1 MYKNKILTFLIVI
14 LSFPVILL
22 SQNTDET
29 YAIRNFE
36 RNYDSLLSSFY
47 IKQNSKVI
55 RANYNK
61 FSDNL
66 CSPTSACNVPDSVFA
81 RRLRQL
87 PSSIKL
93 TYNNQV
99 RNIIEYYI
107 DKSGGRVSVM
117 LGLSKYYFP
126 IFEEILDRYSV
137 PHELKYLVVIESA
150 LNPNAVSPAGASG
163 LWQFMYS
170 TGKMYDLRVNSI
182 VDDRKDPIKASVAAA
197 KYLKDLY
204 NIYNDWELAL
214 AAYNCGPGNINK
226 AIRRSGKT
234 TFWGIYDYL
243 PRETR
248 GYVPSYIAA
257 CYVMNYYKEH
267 NITPAILTKP
277 IATDTVMVRRDVN
290 FEQIADVLNIPYE
303 QIKDLNPQYKQNKI
317 MGTQDNYSLKLPIRY
332 VKDFISLEDS
342 IAEYN
347 KAKYFEPEWQK
358 KEYTY
363 KNIQLTHKVRSKE
376 TWSSIAKRYGVKAN
390 DLKKWNGNKKNPPRG
405 QLLTVNKTVKVEVD
419 KTQEQ
424 QTQSPFV
431 EESAVNND
439 VVSDGIENNTENE
452 ETIAPITKK
461 PVIKKEIKSK
471 IEAKEKNK
479 TSKRD
484 NSDQP
489 RIINIEKKAN
499 LDNLTKEERI
509 EKERLD
515 KKVEQGRTLTK
526 KEKIRKERLENKD
539 NQGKNISKESVEK
552 ANKESYQTKSN
563 LTKYEKAELDK
574 IDKKARQGKKLTKK
588 EKERKEILVNKEN
601 KNSLNKKDNRKNNKE
616 DNDNQKSSHYKVKKG
631 ESIYSIAKKHGMTV
645 DELMDINKI
654 NKKNPRIEAGQSIK
668 VK

>member
-14 LSFPVILL
+14 LSFPVVLI

-55 RANYNK
+55 RTNYNK

-170 TGKMYDLRVNSI
+170 TGRMYDLRINSI

-277 IATDTVMVRRDVN
+277 IATDTIMVKRDIH

-303 QIKDLNPQYKQNKI
+303 QIKDLNPQYKQDKI
-317 MGTQDNYSLKLPIRY
+317 MGTQDSYSLKLPIRY

-347 KAKYFEPEWQK
+347 KAKYFEPDWHK

-363 KNIQLTHKVRSKE
+363 KKIQLTHKVRSRE

-390 DLKKWNGNKKNPPRG
+390 DLRIWNGNKKNPPRG
-405 QLLTVNKTVKVEVD
+405 KLLTIYKTVKEEVEITPGGET
-419 KTQEQ
+419 K
-424 QTQSPFV
+424 SPFV
-431 EESAVNND
+431 EESSVNND
-439 VVSDGIENNTENE
+439 VVADETENGTENE
-452 ETIAPITKK
+452 IEDAESISPITKK
-461 PVIKKEIKSK
+461 PVIKKEAKSK
-471 IEAKEKNK
+471 TEIKEKK
-479 TSKRD
+479 KPLKRD

-489 RIINIEKKAN
+489 RIINIEEKAN
-499 LDNLTKEERI
+499 SDNLTKEERI

-515 KKVEQGRTLTK
+515 KKLEQGRTLTKKEKTRKQRLDKKSQESSKKVSKKEIEVNNNLTKEERIEKERLDKKLEQGRTLTK
-526 KEKIRKERLENKD
+526 KEKIRKERLEKKE
-539 NQGKNISKESVEK
+539 GKNNL
-552 ANKESYQTKSN
+552 NKT
-563 LTKYEKAELDK
+563 
-574 IDKKARQGKKLTKK
+574 
-588 EKERKEILVNKEN
+588 EN
-601 KNSLNKKDNRKNNKE
+601 KKNKKDENG
-616 DNDNQKSSHYKVKKG
+616 NQKSSQYKVKKG
-631 ESIYSIAKKHGMTV
+631 ESIYSIAKKHGMTEE
-645 DELMDINKI
+645 ELIKLNKL
-654 NKKNPRIEAGQSIK
+654 NKKKPIIKAGQSIK

>member
-14 LSFPVILL
+14 LSFPVVLIA
-22 SQNTDET
+22 QNTDET

-61 FSDNL
+61 STDNL
-66 CSPTSACNVPDSVFA
+66 YSPTAASNVPDSVFA

-170 TGKMYDLRVNSI
+170 TGRMYDLRINSI

-267 NITPAILTKP
+267 NITPTILTKP
-277 IATDTVMVRRDVN
+277 IATDTIMVKRDIH

-317 MGTQDNYSLKLPIRY
+317 MGTQDSYSLKLPIRY
-332 VKDFISLEDS
+332 IKDFISLEDS

-347 KAKYFEPEWQK
+347 KAKYFEPEWHK

-363 KNIQLTHKVRSKE
+363 KKIQLTHKVRSRE

-405 QLLTVNKTVKVEVD
+405 KLLTVYKTVKEEVD
-419 KTQEQ
+419 ISTEGETK
-424 QTQSPFV
+424 SPFV
-431 EESAVNND
+431 EESTVDND
-439 VVSDGIENNTENE
+439 VVSDGTENETENE

-461 PVIKKEIKSK
+461 DVIKKDAKAK
-471 IEAKEKNK
+471 IETKEKKK
-479 TSKRD
+479 TLKRD

-489 RIINIEKKAN
+489 RIINIESKE
-499 LDNLTKEERI
+499 DNLTKNERI

-515 KKVEQGRTLTK
+515 KKVEQGRALTK
-526 KEKIRKERLENKD
+526 NEKIRKQRLD
-539 NQGKNISKESVEK
+539 RKEG
-552 ANKESYQTKSN
+552 KSN
-563 LTKYEKAELDK
+563 STKTDN
-574 IDKKARQGKKLTKK
+574 R
-588 EKERKEILVNKEN
+588 N
-601 KNSLNKKDNRKNNKE
+601 NKKKKKE
-616 DNDNQKSSHYKVKKG
+616 DNDNQKYSNYKVRKG
-631 ESIYSIAKKHGMTV
+631 ESIYSIATKHGMTV
-645 DELMDINKI
+645 DELMKLNKL
-654 NKKNPRIEAGQSIK
+654 NKKNTAIQVGQSIK